1 MQTSQDDKILRI
13 DRGRS
18 TVEIKFMT
26 KLPKP
31 KTVDLKNVFYEYN
44 ICRDI
49 IVSRRRYLATILN
62 FYDSLENKLYGDR

>member
-1 MQTSQDDKILRI
+1 MQTSQDDNILRI

-26 KLPKP
+26 KLP

-62 FYDSLENKLYGDR
+62 FYDS